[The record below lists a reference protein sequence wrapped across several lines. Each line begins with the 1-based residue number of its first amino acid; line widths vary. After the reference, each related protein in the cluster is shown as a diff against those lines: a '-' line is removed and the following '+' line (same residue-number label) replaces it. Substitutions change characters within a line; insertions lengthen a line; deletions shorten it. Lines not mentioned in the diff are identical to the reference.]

1 MVEVGIQPCEKEFEQ
16 VLLAH
21 KRKEDSPYFFCTL
34 IQKGSI
40 LVGRTRFFM
49 QAQHYDARSHAAE
62 YPSTQE
68 KNVFCVLYV
77 AKTTYKG
84 TKSTCS

>member
-34 IQKGSI
+34 IQKGI

-68 KNVFCVLYV
+68 KKCVLCVICCKDYIQR
-77 AKTTYKG
+77 Y
-84 TKSTCS
+84 

>member
-1 MVEVGIQPCEKEFEQ
+1 MRKNLSKYC
-16 VLLAH
+16 LLI
-21 KRKEDSPYFFCTL
+21 REEDSPYFFCTL
-34 IQKGSI
+34 IQKGI
-40 LVGRTRFFM
+40 LVGSTRFFM

>member
-1 MVEVGIQPCEKEFEQ
+1 
-16 VLLAH
+16 
-21 KRKEDSPYFFCTL
+21 
-34 IQKGSI
+34 
-40 LVGRTRFFM
+40 M

-77 AKTTYKG
+77 AKTTYIQKVLNLHVAEHE
-84 TKSTCS
+84 KCQ